1 MASLSSNANL
11 KHLVHYRA
19 NCLQP
24 QDFTKPQKRVCYN
37 FPSTERV
44 LNPSKLDLQKDLK
57 RNLSTYSL
65 VNNGNWA
72 RMLDRTS
79 KEETIASKGMK
90 SNPKV
95 YTSSIFRDNVGDN
108 QKELRHNK
116 STLYTDHTHT
126 TQIHG
131 LPGCVKRD
139 GKLIKDD
146 VKNYECRTNYARC
159 MKRDREYGPVV
170 VDKDPIGENKS
181 QFMGGYGYKDK
192 LRSNVFMNNNNAI
205 SNNSDISNNRSF
217 KGAWKTSQEI
227 NDKAFN
233 KSKRH
238 APVYRDMFRN
248 QFVFE

>member
-44 LNPSKLDLQKDLK
+44 LNPSKLDLQKELK

-90 SNPKV
+90 SNPKA
-95 YTSSIFRDNVGDN
+95 YTSSVFRDNVGDK
-108 QKELRHNK
+108 QQELRHNK
-116 STLYTDHTHT
+116 STVHTDHTHT

-139 GKLIKDD
+139 AKLIKDD

-170 VDKDPIGENKS
+170 VDKDPIGTNKS

-192 LRSNVFMNNNNAI
+192 LRSNVFMGDH
-205 SNNSDISNNRSF
+205 NNSEIYSNRSYR
-217 KGAWKTSQEI
+217 GAWKTSQEI

-233 KSKRH
+233 RSKRH
-238 APVYRDMFRN
+238 APVYMDMFRN